1 MGIVVHFLKE
11 MNKGNMIIFVYA
23 LAGPALWQ
31 SIQNM
36 ESISDIESI
45 GKSKV

>member
-11 MNKGNMIIFVYA
+11 MNKGNMILFVYA

-36 ESISDIESI
+36 EGTSDIESI
-45 GKSKV
+45 EESKV